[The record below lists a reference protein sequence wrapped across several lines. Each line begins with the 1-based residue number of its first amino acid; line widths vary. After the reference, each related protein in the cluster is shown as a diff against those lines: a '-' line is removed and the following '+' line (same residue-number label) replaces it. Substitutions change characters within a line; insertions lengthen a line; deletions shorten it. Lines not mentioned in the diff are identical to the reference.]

1 MSRWP
6 ARLVATVALI
16 AAAGCGVQPDS
27 SPRDLPEN
35 EQLLRT
41 SGAGGAEAAG
51 GDYIYLVGPGE
62 DRLLRAVPR
71 EASSPRDLIEVLL
84 LGPNNTELADQYS
97 TNIPPATQVVS
108 ARKQGQFLTIDL
120 TEDITELTP
129 QSLIQAIAQ
138 IVYTATEIDD
148 VETVRIE
155 VDDET
160 RLWPTAT
167 GEPKSDLRI
176 YDYPNLVQTAQPP
189 YPATP
194 ALPSESG

>member
-1 MSRWP
+1 MRRALRSLSVLTL
-6 ARLVATVALI
+6 LVVGA
-16 AAAGCGVQPDS
+16 CGVQPDS
-27 SPRDLPEN
+27 SPRDLPDD
-35 EQLLRT
+35 EQLLRV

-71 EASSPRDLIEVLL
+71 EATTPRDLIEVLL
-84 LGPNNTELADQYS
+84 LGPNNPELAVQFS

-138 IVYTATEIDD
+138 IVYTASEIDD

-155 VDDET
+155 VGDET
-160 RLWPTAT
+160 RFWPTAN

-176 YDYPNLVQTAQPP
+176 YDYPNLVQTAQPD

-194 ALPSESG
+194 AIPEG